1 MDCQMPDLDGY
12 LTSQKIRK
20 NEAEKIYGDRPNVI
34 IIYCY
39 DC

>member
-1 MDCQMPDLDGY
+1 MPDLDGY